1 MRRLVVGF
9 FAMALV
15 ALLLGVLA
23 LTLLRTTLHRHEALV
38 SEYLGEVVL
47 AEELVST
54 SNQAARKARD
64 FLLTADESH
73 LRELEA
79 ARERFL
85 AVHQV
90 LRTGQVLPEE
100 RELLSRLH
108 GLWFTAGAAANRA
121 MEARRRTG
129 RVVGETER
137 IIEEEMLPERVRF
150 DAALQALLHYERSLY
165 EAAKRDADAAAA
177 RAWRL
182 LAASF
187 LGAVAASLVLGALL
201 LRALRQ
207 RERAEAERMSLLS
220 REREARQQ
228 AEETTALLDMLVA
241 TAPVGMA
248 FVDASLRFV
257 RINQVL
263 ADINGLPV
271 EAHLGRSLP
280 EVLPALAPTLEPL
293 YRRALAGESL
303 LGHEVSGPNPARRG
317 EEGHWLVSYYP
328 VRDGE
333 GRVFMAGSVVLDISE
348 RKHVE
353 EELRR
358 TAQFRERLIG
368 IVSHDLRT
376 PLTAISAGSGL
387 LLRTEGLP
395 EKSLRTVGRISSS
408 AERMARMISELLDF
422 TRVRL
427 GGGIPVQ
434 RTASDLYPVVRH
446 AVEEAEMAFPGRGVR
461 LEVHGDFRGE
471 WDEGRLAQVVG
482 NLLKNA
488 LTYSPEDTPV
498 TVSLHAEGAWVRL
511 EVHNRNRAGPIPPET
526 LPTLFDPF
534 RRGEASHTEGAR
546 EGLGLG
552 LYIAREIVS
561 AHRGFIDVMST
572 EQEGTVFTLR
582 LPRAAARPDVREDR
596 ASDPLAH

>member
-1 MRRLVVGF
+1 MRRLIAGF
-9 FAMALV
+9 FAMTLV
-15 ALLLGVLA
+15 ALLLGILA
-23 LTLLRTTLHRHEALV
+23 LTLLRATLRRHEQLV
-38 SEYLGEVVL
+38 REYLGEVVL
-47 AEELVST
+47 AEELVSV

-64 FLLTADESH
+64 YLLTADASH
-73 LRELEA
+73 LRELEV
-79 ARERFL
+79 ARKRFL
-85 AVHQV
+85 ELHEAMGAAEHV
-90 LRTGQVLPEE
+90 RPEE
-100 RELLSRLH
+100 RELLSRLRT
-108 GLWFTAGAAANRA
+108 LWFTAGASANRA
-121 MEARRRTG
+121 MESRERTG

-137 IIEEEMLPERVRF
+137 IVEQEMLPDRNRF
-150 DAALQALLHYERSLY
+150 DAELEALLRYERTLY
-165 EAAKRDADAAAA
+165 EKARQQADTAAE

-182 LAASF
+182 LAAGF

-201 LRALRQ
+201 RRALRQ
-207 RERAEAERMSLLS
+207 RERAEAERTSLLA
-220 REREARQQ
+220 REREARRQ
-228 AEETTALLDMLVA
+228 AEEALVQLDNLVD

-248 FVDASLRFV
+248 FLDTALRFV
-257 RINQVL
+257 RINRVL
-263 ADINGLPV
+263 ADVNGLSM
-271 EAHLGRSLP
+271 EAHFGRALS

-293 YRRALAGESL
+293 YRRALAGEYVL
-303 LGHEVSGPNPARRG
+303 EQEVSGPNPAREG
-317 EEGHWLVSYYP
+317 EEGHWLASYYP
-328 VRDGE
+328 VRNAE
-333 GRVFMAGSVVLDISE
+333 GHVFMAGSVVVDISE
-348 RKHVE
+348 RKRAE
-353 EELRR
+353 QELQR

-376 PLTAISAGSGL
+376 PLTAVSAGASL
-387 LLRTEGLP
+387 LLRTEGVP
-395 EKSLRTVGRISSS
+395 EKALRTVGRISTS

-446 AVEEAEMAFPGRGVR
+446 AVEEAEMAFPDRPVR
-461 LEVHGDFRGE
+461 LEAQGHFRGE

-498 TVSLHAEGAWVRL
+498 RVSLHDEGPWVRL
-511 EVHNRNRAGPIPPET
+511 EVHNPNRAGPIPPET

-561 AHRGFIDVMST
+561 AHGGFIDVMSSA
-572 EQEGTVFTLR
+572 QEGTVFTLR
-582 LPRAAARPDVREDR
+582 LPRERAVAAAAR
-596 ASDPLAH
+596 